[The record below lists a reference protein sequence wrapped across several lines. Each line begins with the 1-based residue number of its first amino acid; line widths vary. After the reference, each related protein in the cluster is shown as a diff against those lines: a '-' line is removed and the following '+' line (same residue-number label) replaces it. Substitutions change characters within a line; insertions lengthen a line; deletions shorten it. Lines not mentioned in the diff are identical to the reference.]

1 MRLNLVVETNIFADQ
16 LSQEIVTGGLTVV
29 DAIERLLCEYLEDS
43 VLRLLGDRIIKAPR
57 SVVHPGYYVNR
68 FENLASLS
76 ELGNFTWYPEVRFAT
91 RKSDILEITE
101 VESAGFDLGYIKY
114 GGGTERQFMYRRKEL
129 KSQVNHTVRLNKLTI
144 PSGVF
149 SQAIRIVAQFDP
161 IKQPYIANLTVGCNN
176 FVDDRIEGFRAVA
189 FDHVITGERRFC
201 RCHFKAHTA
210 MVSDAKERKSS
221 YVPDSWPH
229 SVIDLLE
236 HATYTDGLCHFCVS
250 ERHGQDALFEWYGSQ
265 IQRHFEPYVDLL
277 VRSEDMDI
285 RTAKAEAKRR
295 LSISRWVREDEL
307 FRLVKILFPTK
318 RILREATPRWLGQQR
333 LDIYLPELELA
344 IEHQGEQ
351 HYRPIGAFGGEQA
364 FTKNLER
371 DKRKRV
377 LCQENGI
384 TVVEI
389 RFDTP
394 LTISNLRSQLMHWL
408 SKE

>member
-29 DAIERLLCEYLEDS
+29 DAIEKLLCEYLEDS

-76 ELGNFTWYPEVRFAT
+76 ELGYFTWYPEVRFAT
-91 RKSDILEITE
+91 PKSDTLEITE

-149 SQAIRIVAQFDP
+149 AQAIRIVAQFDP

-176 FVDDRIEGFRAVA
+176 FVDDRIEGFRTVA

-201 RCHFKAHTA
+201 RCHFKAHAA

-229 SVIDLLE
+229 RVIDLLE

-364 FTKNLER
+364 FTKTLER

-394 LTISNLRSQLMHWL
+394 LTISNLRSQLMRWL